1 MAAMEPPDYV
11 FSSEDL
17 ISALGLQ
24 QQNEEKLTRLP
35 PPIHIPLI
43 RYGANRS
50 VSYSSDDERIDFDF
64 ITFRHLTR
72 FKAYITRLM
81 TNEKD
86 TVKLETYKKKLEA
99 TNNLL
104 ALVS

>member
-1 MAAMEPPDYV
+1 MAAMEPPEYI

-17 ISALGLQ
+17 MSALGLLK
-24 QQNEEKLTRLP
+24 QNEEKLPP
-35 PPIHIPLI
+35 PPIQIPLT
-43 RYGANRS
+43 RYGANRAIS
-50 VSYSSDDERIDFDF
+50 CSSDDDEVDLDFM
-64 ITFRHLTR
+64 TFRHLTR

-81 TNEKD
+81 TSEKD